1 MLAKKELEIKSLKLK
16 CEKLKEENNKF
27 LHQKDIYIKM
37 NNENT
42 SSNFPLRKE
51 IKEYWEN
58 FARIDILNNFID
70 FENDP
75 IIIYHIISELFILS
89 DKLIK
94 EKNESNYKEILK
106 IMGIKNNSIAIKDI
120 EQQFKNFIKEHLN
133 EIFKDL
139 ENNNFIYD
147 YKIKIKNIFS
157 EKILPKINNFR
168 NKEEY
173 IKMFHEMIDQNE
185 FNELIKDINNLIL
198 FVQYN
203 EPSLFFNIEPNIMN
217 RKIKLI
223 EIDNKKNYIIPN
235 DTHDKNIKY
244 IIIIE
249 PPELKDGI
257 SFYNDLKTIIMPFN
271 GNYSDNSFIL
281 IKEQNNNL
289 YGYDNNYNIN
299 NICKLTKSF
308 SQKNNNNL
316 IKISNNEQKC
326 EDNSTFGKKFINSI
340 RILSTRESKEKKIK
354 NRKIYDIN
362 GCSLNKRCWKTLN
375 NEKFTFHENNK
386 KRKKKL

>member
-1 MLAKKELEIKSLKLK
+1 MKARIVNQNNEFNSNTKINPSKYLSKIISLKSIKIDLKSKIKKYNEFSEIKSKNQSGLLAKKELEIKSLKLK

-157 EKILPKINNFR
+157 EKIL
-168 NKEEY
+168 
-173 IKMFHEMIDQNE
+173 
-185 FNELIKDINNLIL
+185 IL
-198 FVQYN
+198 
-203 EPSLFFNIEPNIMN
+203 
-217 RKIKLI
+217 
-223 EIDNKKNYIIPN
+223 EIKKNI
-235 DTHDKNIKY
+235 
-244 IIIIE
+244 
-249 PPELKDGI
+249 
-257 SFYNDLKTIIMPFN
+257 
-271 GNYSDNSFIL
+271 
-281 IKEQNNNL
+281 
-289 YGYDNNYNIN
+289 
-299 NICKLTKSF
+299 
-308 SQKNNNNL
+308 
-316 IKISNNEQKC
+316 
-326 EDNSTFGKKFINSI
+326 
-340 RILSTRESKEKKIK
+340 
-354 NRKIYDIN
+354 
-362 GCSLNKRCWKTLN
+362 
-375 NEKFTFHENNK
+375 
-386 KRKKKL
+386 

>member
-157 EKILPKINNFR
+157 EKIT
-168 NKEEY
+168 
-173 IKMFHEMIDQNE
+173 
-185 FNELIKDINNLIL
+185 
-198 FVQYN
+198 
-203 EPSLFFNIEPNIMN
+203 
-217 RKIKLI
+217 
-223 EIDNKKNYIIPN
+223 KN
-235 DTHDKNIKY
+235 
-244 IIIIE
+244 
-249 PPELKDGI
+249 
-257 SFYNDLKTIIMPFN
+257 
-271 GNYSDNSFIL
+271 
-281 IKEQNNNL
+281 
-289 YGYDNNYNIN
+289 
-299 NICKLTKSF
+299 
-308 SQKNNNNL
+308 
-316 IKISNNEQKC
+316 
-326 EDNSTFGKKFINSI
+326 
-340 RILSTRESKEKKIK
+340 
-354 NRKIYDIN
+354 
-362 GCSLNKRCWKTLN
+362 
-375 NEKFTFHENNK
+375 
-386 KRKKKL
+386 

>member
-1 MLAKKELEIKSLKLK
+1 MKARVVNQKNEFNSNTKINPSKYLSKIISLKSIKIDLKSKIKKYNEFSEIKSKNQSGLLAKKELEIKSLKLK

-157 EKILPKINNFR
+157 EKIT
-168 NKEEY
+168 
-173 IKMFHEMIDQNE
+173 
-185 FNELIKDINNLIL
+185 
-198 FVQYN
+198 
-203 EPSLFFNIEPNIMN
+203 
-217 RKIKLI
+217 
-223 EIDNKKNYIIPN
+223 KN
-235 DTHDKNIKY
+235 
-244 IIIIE
+244 
-249 PPELKDGI
+249 
-257 SFYNDLKTIIMPFN
+257 
-271 GNYSDNSFIL
+271 
-281 IKEQNNNL
+281 
-289 YGYDNNYNIN
+289 
-299 NICKLTKSF
+299 
-308 SQKNNNNL
+308 
-316 IKISNNEQKC
+316 
-326 EDNSTFGKKFINSI
+326 
-340 RILSTRESKEKKIK
+340 
-354 NRKIYDIN
+354 
-362 GCSLNKRCWKTLN
+362 
-375 NEKFTFHENNK
+375 
-386 KRKKKL
+386 